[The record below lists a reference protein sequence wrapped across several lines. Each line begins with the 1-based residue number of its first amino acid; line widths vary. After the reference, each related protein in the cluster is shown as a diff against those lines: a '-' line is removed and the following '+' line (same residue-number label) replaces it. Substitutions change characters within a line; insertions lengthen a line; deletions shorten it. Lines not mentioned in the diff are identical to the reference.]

1 MVTGVGGLRGAPA
14 VRHAVKAIRQD
25 PGCVMTLRLSLV
37 VIYAKG
43 SLSKFR
49 CVKATGPNA
58 RKLVEDHELGEL
70 YAVRGK
76 D

>member
-14 VRHAVKAIRQD
+14 VRPAVKAIRQD
-25 PGCVMTLRLSLV
+25 PGCAMTLLLSLV
-37 VIYAKG
+37 VIYVKG

-58 RKLVEDHELGEL
+58 RNFVQDHELGEF